1 MSATVQLNNRQALA
15 LEAVRGSA
23 TTTKGVL
30 LTIEGRTPGEAL
42 NCAVIPLDRVGVV
55 IESLKLA
62 AEQARRS

>member
-1 MSATVQLNNRQALA
+1 MTGTIFHRIM
-15 LEAVRGSA
+15 AVRGSA